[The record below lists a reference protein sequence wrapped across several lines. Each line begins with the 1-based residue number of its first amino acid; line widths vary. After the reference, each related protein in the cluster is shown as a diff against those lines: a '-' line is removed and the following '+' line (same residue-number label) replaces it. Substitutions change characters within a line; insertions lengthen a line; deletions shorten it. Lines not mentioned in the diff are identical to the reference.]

1 MPIYMELKKSAFFAL
16 SALIEISVRLHQ
28 CNMKGDKQ
36 SMKVIT
42 REKRERNRILPVS
55 KASLSIAKSYDDEYL
70 IISFD
75 CIIGRY
81 KQLEKAK
88 EVKEQLEQAISNG
101 DEFFIMP
108 LDE

>member
-1 MPIYMELKKSAFFAL
+1 MPFLPLVPLEKFNIK
-16 SALIEISVRLHQ
+16 LHQ

-42 REKRERNRILPVS
+42 REKRERNRILLVS
-55 KASLSIAKSYDDEYL
+55 KASISIAKSYDDEYL

>member
-1 MPIYMELKKSAFFAL
+1 
-16 SALIEISVRLHQ
+16 
-28 CNMKGDKQ
+28 
-36 SMKVIT
+36 MKVIT

-81 KQLEKAK
+81 KRLEKAK